1 MTLFYRGTQWTFLK
15 GLLGSIAILLTSN
28 ASAIPVGD
36 AYETG
41 QAEFQTSEN
50 FQPRNEVPPVFHP
63 SLNPGSNDKF
73 NEAHPIPDYIKKIS
87 KNKPYSTYYQQLL
100 EVDPIDQ
107 VQSKIF
113 DEQAFR
119 SVQKIGVLGFENQTA
134 DPFKDKEAG
143 RIIAEQVSRELQSME
158 DYFIIPPV
166 KLNEDARIRI
176 ATQVPDNKTSQISS
190 SHFENK
196 PAVPVMPNSN
206 NKVDAVMIGAV
217 TKYIGSYRNRNGK
230 IKKSFSSKVEFGSFL
245 VSTRSGQV
253 IWGSRF
259 IGAQPIGLV
268 SSGSKW
274 LSKKQ
279 LSQRAIKKVLKAFRQ
294 NKNNLK

>member
-1 MTLFYRGTQWTFLK
+1 VTLFSRAIHWTFLK
-15 GLLGSIAILLTSN
+15 GFFSSIIILLTSN

-41 QAEFQTSEN
+41 QAEFQTSQN
-50 FQPRNEVPPVFHP
+50 FQPRNEASPVFHP
-63 SLNPGSNDKF
+63 SLNPGSNDKI

-87 KNKPYSTYYQQLL
+87 KNKPYSIYYQQLL

-119 SVQKIGVLGFENQTA
+119 SVQRIGVLGFENQTTY
-134 DPFKDKEAG
+134 PFKDKEAG
-143 RIIAEQVSRELQSME
+143 HIIAEQVSRELQSME
-158 DYFIIPPV
+158 DYFIIPPRQF
-166 KLNEDARIRI
+166 NEDARIRI
-176 ATQVPDNKTSQISS
+176 DRQVPVNKTSQIEL
-190 SHFENK
+190 SHFDNK
-196 PAVPVMPNSN
+196 PTIPVLPNSN
-206 NKVDAVMIGAV
+206 SKVDAVMIGAV
-217 TKYIGSYRNRNGK
+217 TKYIGSYRNRSGK

-259 IGAQPIGLV
+259 IGAQPTGLA

-294 NKNNLK
+294 NRNNLE